1 MQEGLADSFSFEDSR
16 KHKQALVR
24 NTALEEL
31 KKMEDRLLL
40 KNEVQID
47 NFEVESGAACLADTA
62 T

>member
-40 KNEVQID
+40 KNEV
-47 NFEVESGAACLADTA
+47 
-62 T
+62 